1 MSSSRTVRD
10 SNHPL
15 SARVDLLAYFAQRI
29 GFMVLATSHAV
40 AQQTEEL
47 TPLLQRQ
54 YFSQP
59 HLGTIVQIAFYSNDK
74 EFSQKLAG
82 DCFRQVKEL
91 DKIFSDYRSDS
102 EVSQLCCKPAKVAHK
117 ISDDLFD
124 VIAQAQE
131 ISTTTNGAFDITLG
145 HTTRNWRQSARQ
157 KKLLFNDNPE
167 ASYKDLILYPKSRT
181 IMFRQPLKIDLGG
194 IAKGYIADR
203 VMMILSKVGIK
214 QAAVIIGGEM
224 IFTEAPPEKNGW
236 TIGIERPSREMLG
249 AVTLSNTALST
260 SGDSYQFFEQGNVR
274 HAHLIDPSSGKPKTN
289 RLNVTTIARS
299 AMLADAWATALR
311 ISTQENALKLAN
323 ETKGI
328 EATFI
333 PFGKPA
339 RFTTAFPKLTPLHQS
354 SSRQSPRN

>member
-1 MSSSRTVRD
+1 MNSPRAARD
-10 SNHPL
+10 LNHPL
-15 SARVDLLAYFAQRI
+15 SARVNLLAYFSQRI
-29 GFMVLATSHAV
+29 GLIALAASRAV
-40 AQQTEEL
+40 AQQAEEAA
-47 TPLLQRQ
+47 PLLQRQ

-82 DCFRQVKEL
+82 DCFREVKKF
-91 DKIFSDYRSDS
+91 DKIFSDYRPDS

-117 ISDDLFD
+117 ISNDLFD
-124 VIAQAQE
+124 VIAKAQE
-131 ISTTTNGAFDITLG
+131 ISIATNGAFDITLG
-145 HTTRNWRQSARQ
+145 HTTQNWRQSARQ
-157 KKLLFNDNPE
+157 KKLLLNDHTE
-167 ASYKDLILYPKSRT
+167 TSYKDLILHQNSRS
-181 IMFRQPLKIDLGG
+181 ILFRRPLKIDLGG

-203 VMMILSKVGIK
+203 LMMILSKVGIK

-224 IFTEAPPEKNGW
+224 IFTEAPPEKDGW
-236 TIGIERPSREMLG
+236 TVGIERPSREMLG
-249 AVTLSNTALST
+249 TLTISNTALST

-274 HAHLIDPSSGKPKTN
+274 HAHLIDPSSGKPMTN
-289 RLNVTTIARS
+289 RLNVTTLARS

-333 PFGKPA
+333 PFEKRA
-339 RFTTAFPKLTPLHQS
+339 RFTTAFPKLKQLHQS
-354 SSRQSPRN
+354 PSKQSPGN